1 MCKGLLI
8 SHCHDHGHGHGYG
21 VLGSEVAFLSSFV
34 LISSFQQ
41 TIILSIS
48 PAFFF
53 FPVFALIS
61 LSLSN
66 LKQVTSSVYISEL
79 YNLLFSFPFLKRNV
93 LSRALTIGL
102 G

>member
-53 FPVFALIS
+53 FSRFRTYFPLSFEFEASYLIR
-61 LSLSN
+61 LH
-66 LKQVTSSVYISEL
+66 
-79 YNLLFSFPFLKRNV
+79 F
-93 LSRALTIGL
+93 RAL
-102 G
+102 

>member
-53 FPVFALIS
+53 FFLSPFSHLFPS
-61 LSLSN
+61 LFR
-66 LKQVTSSVYISEL
+66 I
-79 YNLLFSFPFLKRNV
+79 
-93 LSRALTIGL
+93 
-102 G
+102 